1 MNKII
6 YILLALILASCRE
19 GVSESQIAAQVG
31 KSVLTYN
38 EIRMKV
44 PLSLSGADSAA
55 FVREY
60 IDDWVDE
67 QMLYEQGLRNLPNIE
82 EINQQID
89 DYRHQLISQSY
100 ENEIL
105 EKYMSE
111 EFSEAECLDF
121 YEKYKNQ
128 ITLKSP
134 IIKGVFIKVLNNSS
148 KVKDIKKWLDQLSE
162 GKTDCIEEFDQ
173 YGIHLAAEYDNF
185 FDTWVSM
192 YRLTDKLPVT
202 VVDPA
207 QFLKLKTYEMKDEN
221 YYYLFVIKNFKLAG
235 DIAPFEYSKADVY
248 EMLVHQKRREIR
260 TKLLQDLKAD
270 GLESG
275 FVKINK

>member
-1 MNKII
+1 
-6 YILLALILASCRE
+6 
-19 GVSESQIAAQVG
+19 
-31 KSVLTYN
+31 
-38 EIRMKV
+38 
-44 PLSLSGADSAA
+44 
-55 FVREY
+55 
-60 IDDWVDE
+60 
-67 QMLYEQGLRNLPNIE
+67 
-82 EINQQID
+82 
-89 DYRHQLISQSY
+89 
-100 ENEIL
+100 
-105 EKYMSE
+105 
-111 EFSEAECLDF
+111 
-121 YEKYKNQ
+121 
-128 ITLKSP
+128 
-134 IIKGVFIKVLNNSS
+134 
-148 KVKDIKKWLDQLSE
+148 LSE

-173 YGIHLAAEYDNF
+173 YGIHLAADYDNF

-270 GLESG
+270 GLGTG